1 MAFPLAGL
9 LLSLAGTGL
18 SAGLSAINNK
28 KAREAQQAESA
39 RREAHY
45 EAKANE
51 NPLSRSENQHLLG
64 QYDRNAQQQIENARS
79 MAAITGATPEYEV
92 AVQKG
97 LAENRANLMGQMSA
111 GASARADKYEEMA
124 EGARQEAAANEQAY
138 HAQRNEQYANLAGN
152 ALSAFGS
159 LTSASMSGG
168 ESAKTPKA
176 EARSNAQM
184 QNLNTV
190 TDNTAPKSARLE
202 AASQLSGGTK
212 TPEGVVL
219 HDTAVVDAN
228 ANAQKLASA
237 TPPKQN
243 VLASGS
249 TAKLTDGGY
258 MQNADGTYTKDGVLY
273 YRNFDGSYAKV
284 K

>member
-18 SAGLSAINNK
+18 SHGLSAINNK

-51 NPLSRSENQHLLG
+51 NPLSRSENEHLLG

-79 MAAITGATPEYEV
+79 MAAIKGATPEYAA

-97 LAENRANLMGQMSA
+97 VAEGRANLMGQMSA

-159 LTSASMSGG
+159 L
-168 ESAKTPKA
+168 
-176 EARSNAQM
+176 
-184 QNLNTV
+184 
-190 TDNTAPKSARLE
+190 
-202 AASQLSGGTK
+202 
-212 TPEGVVL
+212 
-219 HDTAVVDAN
+219 AN
-228 ANAQKLASA
+228 AGISDKKAPPQQQTPSVPDPLAESKLKTAQAQANVNKLQETGIPDPSWTQGQTAAYKAWLDAEKYGGLASL
-237 TPPKQN
+237 QR
-243 VLASGS
+243 G
-249 TAKLTDGGY
+249 
-258 MQNADGTYTKDGVLY
+258 
-273 YRNFDGSYAKV
+273 
-284 K
+284 

>member
-79 MAAITGATPEYEV
+79 MAAIKGATPEYAA

-97 LAENRANLMGQMSA
+97 VAEGRANLMGQMSA

-159 LTSASMSGG
+159 LASASMGGG
-168 ESAKTPKA
+168 ESAELNPNHESIRGANAAVDQLNEQAKLKT
-176 EARSNAQM
+176 AQGV
-184 QNLNTV
+184 TV
-190 TDNTAPKSARLE
+190 TAPPTTAE
-202 AASQLSGGTK
+202 Q
-212 TPEGVVL
+212 E
-219 HDTAVVDAN
+219 
-228 ANAQKLASA
+228 LAKIRA
-237 TPPKQN
+237 GFGK
-243 VLASGS
+243 
-249 TAKLTDGGY
+249 
-258 MQNADGTYTKDGVLY
+258 
-273 YRNFDGSYAKV
+273 
-284 K
+284 

>member
-79 MAAITGATPEYEV
+79 MAAITGATPEYAA

-97 LAENRANLMGQMSA
+97 VADGRANLMGQMSA

-124 EGARQEAAANEQAY
+124 EEARQEAAANEQAY

-159 LTSASMSGG
+159 LASASMSGG
-168 ESAKTPKA
+168 EKPTEEGFVNPQKMAQLQAEGTAAVNQLNEQAKLKT
-176 EARSNAQM
+176 AQGV
-184 QNLNTV
+184 TV
-190 TDNTAPKSARLE
+190 TAPPTTAEQELAEIRARF
-202 AASQLSGGTK
+202 GK
-212 TPEGVVL
+212 
-219 HDTAVVDAN
+219 
-228 ANAQKLASA
+228 
-237 TPPKQN
+237 
-243 VLASGS
+243 
-249 TAKLTDGGY
+249 
-258 MQNADGTYTKDGVLY
+258 
-273 YRNFDGSYAKV
+273 
-284 K
+284 

>member
-39 RREAHY
+39 RRQAHY

-79 MAAITGATPEYEV
+79 MAAITGATPEYAA

-97 LAENRANLMGQMSA
+97 VAEGKANLMGQMSA

-138 HAQRNEQYANLAGN
+138 HAQRNEQYGNLAGN

-159 LTSASMSGG
+159 LASASMGGG
-168 ESAKTPKA
+168 EKPTEEGFVNPQKMAQLQA
-176 EARSNAQM
+176 EGTAAVNQ
-184 QNLNTV
+184 LN
-190 TDNTAPKSARLE
+190 E
-202 AASQLSGGTK
+202 Q
-212 TPEGVVL
+212 
-219 HDTAVVDAN
+219 
-228 ANAQKLASA
+228 
-237 TPPKQN
+237 
-243 VLASGS
+243 
-249 TAKLTDGGY
+249 AKLKTG
-258 MQNADGTYTKDGVLY
+258 QGVIVSAPPTTAEQEL
-273 YRNFDGSYAKV
+273 AKIRARFG

>member
-18 SAGLSAINNK
+18 SAGLSAKNNRE
-28 KAREAQQAESA
+28 AREAQQEESA
-39 RREAHY
+39 RRQAHY

-79 MAAITGATPEYEV
+79 MAAITGATPEYAA

-97 LAENRANLMGQMSA
+97 VAESRANLMGQMSA
-111 GASARADKYEEMA
+111 GSSARADKYEEMA

-159 LTSASMSGG
+159 LASASMSGG
-168 ESAKTPKA
+168 ESAEFDPNHESIRGANAAVDQLNEQAKLKT
-176 EARSNAQM
+176 AQGV
-184 QNLNTV
+184 TV
-190 TDNTAPKSARLE
+190 TAPPTTADQELAKIRARF
-202 AASQLSGGTK
+202 GK
-212 TPEGVVL
+212 
-219 HDTAVVDAN
+219 
-228 ANAQKLASA
+228 
-237 TPPKQN
+237 
-243 VLASGS
+243 
-249 TAKLTDGGY
+249 
-258 MQNADGTYTKDGVLY
+258 
-273 YRNFDGSYAKV
+273 
-284 K
+284 